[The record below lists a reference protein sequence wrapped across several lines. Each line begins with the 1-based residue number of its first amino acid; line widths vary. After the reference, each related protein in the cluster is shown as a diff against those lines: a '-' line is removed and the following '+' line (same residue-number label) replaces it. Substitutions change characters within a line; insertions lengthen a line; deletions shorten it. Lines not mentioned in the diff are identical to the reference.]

1 MSKRISAPQPKP
13 RTTSLTDLQNRHPV
27 RQQQLS
33 QPLIVKPRPV
43 DRSKAQPTISA
54 LQQPELLKEQA
65 NEFSMPMIPPFPFPG
80 FSPDAPPVIPPPLP
94 PLLFSNTSNQVALH
108 NNPTPISYPFFV
120 FNGQTYST
128 TGSSVP
134 VSSLHAETQ
143 YLPRP
148 V

>member
-1 MSKRISAPQPKP
+1 MSKRIPTPHTKA
-13 RTTSLTDLQNRHPV
+13 RTTSLTDLQNSQPV

-33 QPLIVKPRPV
+33 QPLIVKPTPV
-43 DRSKAQPTISA
+43 EISKAQPTISA
-54 LQQPELLKEQA
+54 LQHPELLKEQA
-65 NEFSMPMIPPFPFPG
+65 NEFSVPMITPFPFPS
-80 FSPDAPPVIPPPLP
+80 FSPDAASVIPPPLP
-94 PLLFSNTSNQVALH
+94 PLPFSNTSNQIVLH

-128 TGSSVP
+128 TGFSVP
-134 VSSLHAETQ
+134 VSTIHAETQ